1 MLNEI
6 ELVKSIISDGVSDK
20 EFVYRSLYMLAQY
33 YLFEKHM
40 TKEQSYQQIL
50 FWAGENNLLEF
61 TDKYNLNSI
70 VDRVFE
76 KREKLRGDFEV
87 HLNKKDIT
95 EIATRFSAN
104 RTRLIALVML
114 CLDKIYHGDKFE
126 CPAAEMA
133 YWLKMQRT
141 HITGR
146 HIKEL
151 VDYNYITVENKVEY
165 DVFGRPTGGHK
176 NNTYQLTCHTHN
188 QGNIIV
194 NSNNIQSLTNI
205 VSSMNQ
211 YRYEWIKE
219 KATKNIQ

>member
-6 ELVKSIISDGVSDK
+6 ELVKTMIEDGVSDK
-20 EFVYRSLYMLAQY
+20 EFVYRSLCMLSQY
-33 YLFEKHM
+33 YLFEENFS
-40 TKEQSYQQIL
+40 KEQTYQKVL
-50 FWAGENNLLEF
+50 LWAGNNDLLDF
-61 TDKYNLNSI
+61 VDKYNLNLI
-70 VDRVFE
+70 VDRVFD
-76 KREKLRGDFEV
+76 KKQRLRGEFEV

-104 RTRLIALVML
+104 RTRLVALIML
-114 CLDKIYHGDKFE
+114 CLDKIYCGEQFE

-133 YWLKMQRT
+133 YWLKIQRT

-151 VDYNYITVENKVEY
+151 VDYNYITVKNEIEY
-165 DVFGRPTGGHK
+165 DVFGRQTGGHK
-176 NNTYQLTCHTHN
+176 NNIYQLTCHTHN
-188 QGNIIV
+188 QGTIIV
-194 NSNNIQSLTNI
+194 NSNNIQTLMNI

-219 KATKNIQ
+219 KSNNSCK